1 MSLVGKKAP
10 AFKAPAIINGNE
22 IVEEFSLE
30 QYLGEKEVILFFYTK
45 DFSFLCPTEI
55 TEYQRLLPEFEKRKV
70 AVVGIS
76 TDTEESHLAWLTTPR
91 KSGGIEGVTYPLVAD
106 TSKTIASNFGVLGG
120 DWDYNEEG
128 ELIFEGAPVA
138 LRGTFLID
146 KEGFIRHE
154 YVNFFPMVRN
164 VDDSLR
170 TVDAWHRT
178 IKSDEHCTSDTEV
191 GGVAGSSTV
200 NDASDFLSG
209 K

>member
-1 MSLVGKKAP
+1 MNQIK
-10 AFKAPAIINGNE
+10 
-22 IVEEFSLE
+22 
-30 QYLGEKEVILFFYTK
+30 Y
-45 DFSFLCPTEI
+45 C
-55 TEYQRLLPEFEKRKV
+55 
-70 AVVGIS
+70 
-76 TDTEESHLAWLTTPR
+76 
-91 KSGGIEGVTYPLVAD
+91 
-106 TSKTIASNFGVLGG
+106 NFGVLGG

-138 LRGTFLID
+138 LRATFLID

-178 IKSDEHCTSDTEV
+178 IGNDEHCTSDTGE
-191 GGVAGSSTV
+191 GKATGNSTV